1 MKMKKTIL
9 TTSLLFLLIVVLT
22 TVTLALFT
30 SENHANNVIT
40 TGGIDI
46 RINGLSHN
54 GGNQYG
60 NLKPGDLSE
69 KSVTVENIGNNDAYV
84 RVSVTLEWANGE
96 LSNDVIVP
104 NYNTES
110 WVNRDGYWYYNQ
122 CLETGEETPVLFDSV
137 SFSSEAGN
145 SYMNAM
151 LNVIVEASA
160 IQAANGAVADEWG
173 FTPGV

>member
-1 MKMKKTIL
+1 MKKTIL
-9 TTSLLFLLIVVLT
+9 TTSLLLLLTAVLT
-22 TVTLALFT
+22 TVTVALFT
-30 SENHANNVIT
+30 SENHVDNVIT

-46 RINGLSHN
+46 RINGLLDN
-54 GGNQYG
+54 GVNGHG

-84 RVSVTLEWANGE
+84 RVSVALEWANGE

-104 NYNTES
+104 NYDTEN
-110 WVNRDGYWYYNQ
+110 WINRGGYWYYNQ
-122 CLETGEETPVLFDSV
+122 CLKAGEETPVLFDSV

-151 LNVIVEASA
+151 LNVTVEASA
-160 IQAANGAVADEWG
+160 IQAANGAAADEWG
-173 FTPGV
+173 FTPGE